1 MNTKVGTPYYVAPE
15 VLNREYTKSCDIWSI
30 GVITYILLCGYPPFY
45 GDTDNQIFDAVKKA
59 RFDFPS
65 PDWDGISLSAKEFI
79 CTLLQPIPS
88 KRPTAAQAMEH
99 QWMKE
104 MTPQSTEKKQR
115 TSQIRKSSIAISP
128 LSISFI
134 KFRDMQKLKKAAL
147 AYLATNATG
156 NDIVALR
163 DVFSKIDT
171 DKNGTIT
178 LEELDNCLK
187 NCE

>member
-1 MNTKVGTPYYVAPE
+1 
-15 VLNREYTKSCDIWSI
+15 
-30 GVITYILLCGYPPFY
+30 
-45 GDTDNQIFDAVKKA
+45 
-59 RFDFPS
+59 
-65 PDWDGISLSAKEFI
+65 
-79 CTLLQPIPS
+79 
-88 KRPTAAQAMEH
+88 MEH

-115 TSQIRKSSIAISP
+115 TTSQIRKSSIAISP

-156 NDIVALR
+156 NDIVALK
-163 DVFSKIDT
+163 DVFSSIDT
-171 DKNGTIT
+171 NKNGTIT

-187 NCE
+187 NCEQEFYF